1 MELIAISKGMNF
13 PEKDI
18 QVKLKL
24 MEVVIILMSYYNSET
39 STNIRKSDINSI
51 DKITLRCLKR
61 LLKFPE
67 NTPGYGLY
75 AETGIMPAEQ
85 QITKKKLLFLRRI
98 LCGSPTKLIKQV
110 YDEQKK
116 LDMPR
121 CWSEEIKIIK
131 QQYNL
136 EKYSDEEIGNLSKYS
151 WKKTVDSAIR
161 TKLQNGLESM
171 RKERN

>member
-1 MELIAISKGMNF
+1 
-13 PEKDI
+13 
-18 QVKLKL
+18 
-24 MEVVIILMSYYNSET
+24 
-39 STNIRKSDINSI
+39 
-51 DKITLRCLKR
+51 
-61 LLKFPE
+61 
-67 NTPGYGLY
+67 
-75 AETGIMPAEQ
+75 MPAEQ

-161 TKLQNGLESM
+161 TKLQNGLGSM